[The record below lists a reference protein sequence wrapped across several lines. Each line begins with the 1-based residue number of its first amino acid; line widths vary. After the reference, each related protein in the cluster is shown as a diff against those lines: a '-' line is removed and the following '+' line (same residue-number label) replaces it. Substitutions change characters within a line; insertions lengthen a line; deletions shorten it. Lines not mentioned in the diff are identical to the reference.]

1 MDFHVND
8 LRIDQQHA
16 EILQLFDSYDGAGK
30 DATPE
35 AIRSLL
41 LRIKEHVVVH
51 FTEEEFLFEK
61 QFTMPADYVAW
72 HKAEHARLRDEV
84 LAELS
89 QLDPGDSAAVAAAV
103 DRAREELV
111 RHIRDVD
118 VQMNQYMTSA
128 P

>member
-1 MDFHVND
+1 MDFHIND
-8 LRIDQQHA
+8 PRVDQQHG
-16 EILQLFDSYDGAGK
+16 EILQLFDSFDGVGQ
-30 DATPE
+30 DASPE

-41 LRIKEHVVVH
+41 AQIKEHVVVH

-61 QFTMPADYVAW
+61 QFTMPADYVAR

-89 QLDPGDSAAVAAAV
+89 QLDLSDGAAVAAAV
-103 DRAREELV
+103 GRAREDLV

-118 VQMNQYMTSA
+118 VQMNQYMT
-128 P
+128 